1 MRRLYPLLGFA
12 SLGMMVSLNA
22 NASGFRLPE
31 ASIAGVGTSN
41 ALVANYKELGAV
53 VYNPAAMSFHEGT
66 NIVAGL
72 VLIDHKASVTPAGKT
87 GKIDSDHDSPAYVP
101 NLSVINRRSPQ
112 WSWGFNINA
121 PFGLETNWPKN
132 TFPVLSS
139 PLTTSM
145 HPAETRIELVNFN
158 PNVSYKINAN
168 TSAAVGLDYYRV
180 REVKLNTQVAAI
192 KGDGGDFGWNAALMH
207 VAGPWSFGAS
217 YRSAITVGVDGKL
230 TSTSG
235 TTPVVA
241 DVNLPWMLQVG
252 ARYQATDKLGV
263 ELDYERTGWKK
274 FNQIIVATT
283 TGSPRV
289 INSNGWSDADA
300 YRLGMT
306 YDLNANNQ
314 LRAGYSRDMTGQGDA
329 HFSARVP
336 DADRNLFSVGLR
348 HKIAGGWELEGA
360 YMYVRFDDRN
370 YVSTTPFT
378 PSPLSASSQDP
389 NGTVAYNG
397 KYENSAHLLGLG
409 VTKRF

>member
-1 MRRLYPLLGFA
+1 MKRLYPLLGFS
-12 SLGMMVSLNA
+12 SLGIMISVSA
-22 NASGFRLPE
+22 HASGFRLPE

-53 VYNPAAMSFHEGT
+53 AYNPAAMSFHEGT

-72 VLIDHKASVTPAGKT
+72 MLIDHKASVTPTGKAD
-87 GKIDSDHDSPAYVP
+87 KIDSDHDSPAYVP

-112 WSWGFNINA
+112 WSWGFNISA
-121 PFGLETNWPKN
+121 PFGLETRWPKN

-145 HPAETRIELVNFN
+145 HPAESRIELVNFN
-158 PNVSYKINAN
+158 PNVAYKINAN
-168 TSAAVGLDYYRV
+168 TSAAFGLDYYKV
-180 REVKLNTQVAAI
+180 REVKLNTQTGAI
-192 KGDGGDFGWNAALMH
+192 KGDGGDIGWNAALMH
-207 VAGPWSFGAS
+207 VVGPWSFGAS
-217 YRSAITVGVDGKL
+217 YRSAITVGVAGKL
-230 TSTSG
+230 TSPLG
-235 TTPVVA
+235 AIPVVA
-241 DVNLPWMLQVG
+241 DVNLPWMLQIG

-263 ELDYERTGWKK
+263 EIDYERTGWKK

-289 INSNGWSDADA
+289 INANGWSNADA

-314 LRAGYSRDMTGQGDA
+314 LRAGYSRDLTGQGDA

-348 HKIAGGWELEGA
+348 HKIAGGWEVEGA

-370 YVSTTPFT
+370 YLSATPFA
-378 PSPLSASSQDP
+378 PSSSVASQDP
-389 NGTVAYNG
+389 SGTVAYNG
-397 KYENSAHLLGLG
+397 KYENSAQLFGVG